1 MDISRRIAMVSLG
14 LAAAAGLAFPAIL
27 TRSSE
32 PPLVQPVEISG
43 DKGSATGSA
52 PSSAPVDVPREP
64 VPVVPHGE
72 RDDNARTGV
81 DDDDADDE
89 RNDGDG
95 DDRDDDGASRGGGS
109 GGGDDSGPGGDDTD
123 EGGSSDG

>member
-1 MDISRRIAMVSLG
+1 MDINRRIAVLSLG

-43 DKGSATGSA
+43 DSGPATGGT
-52 PSSAPVDVPREP
+52 PSSAPADVPREP

-72 RDDNARTGV
+72 RDDNARMNI
-81 DDDDADDE
+81 DDDDGDDQ
-89 RNDGDG
+89 RDDSDG
-95 DDRDDDGASRGGGS
+95 DDRDDDGASRGGAR
-109 GGGDDSGPGGDDTD
+109 GGADDSGPGGDDTD
-123 EGGSSDG
+123 AGGSSDG